1 MHFPTPILVMFQQP
15 ISVTVKWT
23 DDQSP
28 TANTTAVVQLL
39 SELSIQQTE
48 GQYPHS
54 QGGVALMV
62 AQDPQPEVYETVHD
76 FADDVVQNTS
86 VTKTV
91 YTSQGSGEQ
100 VRIYAVQ
107 VRILDGTTFVEETTR
122 SNDFG
127 LTIMAG
133 ANNVPSNEF
142 HIGPIHASRDKP

>member
-1 MHFPTPILVMFQQP
+1 
-15 ISVTVKWT
+15 
-23 DDQSP
+23 
-28 TANTTAVVQLL
+28 
-39 SELSIQQTE
+39 
-48 GQYPHS
+48 
-54 QGGVALMV
+54 MV

-76 FADDVVQNTS
+76 FGGSAAQNTS

-107 VRILDGTTFVEETTR
+107 VRILDGVTFVEETTA

-142 HIGPIHASRDKP
+142 HIGPIHASRDNTLTFASPIIVDFKQPLQTRVRWLNASAPDGSDGLRVKVTLIGERGIRRIVN